1 MASIDILIIRMKSLL
16 ISHRLSNYE
25 FFVLCLSRLSEII
38 QHAQSFA
45 PGNIIRLGVADVSA
59 FSKIRVVA
67 SVEPGP
73 MVSRL
78 ARLLIVTLTLTEGN
92 ETIGRILTMGSLDSF
107 QFLND
112 GGNTQNHIYDV
123 PGTKLT
129 IDVDGQA
136 QSLID
141 LFIYGA

>member
-1 MASIDILIIRMKSLL
+1 MKSLL